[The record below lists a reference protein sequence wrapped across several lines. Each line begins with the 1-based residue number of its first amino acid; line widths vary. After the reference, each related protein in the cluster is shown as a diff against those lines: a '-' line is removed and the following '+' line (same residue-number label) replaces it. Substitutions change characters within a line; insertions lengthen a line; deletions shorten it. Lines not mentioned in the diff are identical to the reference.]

1 MHITS
6 LQYAAGDITQKGKE
20 RDKSR
25 MSELLQGLTFSD
37 DSEAEEDSEPEGQ
50 PQRKKRKVPSVP
62 EKSWTKRDIKPN
74 FPTWSALDS
83 GLLNL
88 KSEKLNPVELFE
100 LFFDD
105 ETFNLIVNETNNYSS
120 QKNFSLEV
128 TVQEMLCVFGVLLWS
143 GLVRHPRKGMY
154 WEISDCDQTLVRNA
168 IKRDKFELI
177 FSYLHFADNSHL
189 DQKDKFSKL
198 RPLIKQMNKNFLLHA
213 PPEEYYCFDKSMC
226 ECFDSDQFLNGKP
239 LRIGYKVWCGTTTQD
254 YLGWF
259 EPHQEDSTVETDKEL
274 DLGLGGNL
282 IMSFVDVLLQKAT
295 TKGREKWGRRTIECR
310 YCLERPEV
318 PRAPPPGVGLSDTF
332 VTAGC
337 CAVLR
342 SRVGL
347 GPVLLQSYSEPGCLW
362 VVRAGQ
368 NTFLRGLAAPAKQT
382 RWPAGPIARQ
392 GLGRLASGR
401 FRVSG
406 QSQGV
411 WRWDSWVMYLS
422 FENGRQ
428 HSFAFPGDKVSSK
441 VFILGY
447 WKRARTLESGCL
459 VDSGLCYFVTFSQ
472 FLNLSVF
479 CYFRG

>member
-1 MHITS
+1 
-6 LQYAAGDITQKGKE
+6 
-20 RDKSR
+20 

-282 IMSFVDVLLQKAT
+282 IMSFVDVLLQKGHYPYHLCFHSFFTSIKLMSALKKKGVKAT
-295 TKGREKWGRRTIECR
+295 GSIHESRMEKCPLMNVEHMKKMNRRYFDFRVEENDEIILCHW
-310 YCLERPEV
+310 
-318 PRAPPPGVGLSDTF
+318 LSDGF
-332 VTAGC
+332 ISLC
-337 CAVLR
+337 SNAV
-342 SRVGL
+342 GM
-347 GPVLLQSYSEPGCLW
+347 EPTCE
-362 VVRAGQ
+362 V
-368 NTFLRGLAAPAKQT
+368 K
-382 RWPAGPIARQ
+382 
-392 GLGRLASGR
+392 
-401 FRVSG
+401 
-406 QSQGV
+406 
-411 WRWDSWVMYLS
+411 
-422 FENGRQ
+422 
-428 HSFAFPGDKVSSK
+428 
-441 VFILGY
+441 
-447 WKRARTLESGCL
+447 
-459 VDSGLCYFVTFSQ
+459 
-472 FLNLSVF
+472 SVK
-479 CYFRG
+479 